1 MRLPLVFGHLG
12 SQLCQHLIRHSGPGK
27 FRFIRKSVFCKRLRK
42 VFPAFALL
50 PGKIPAGTTFVGND
64 GKTYTAGTTPGGD
77 RLSLLENAT
86 RNASKELTTGKLT
99 VTGNSLEAAIGSVQY
114 EDAGD
119 MTFNGGII
127 TTYARGAGNQ
137 YAYTASIGGGAGGSG
152 GKMTFNGGVIETWTS
167 YHGASIGGGGW
178 ATCSEAN
185 AYQFADTLG
194 NNLVQTSQGSP
205 HTVPAASKT
214 CAGDIYINGGVLKP
228 HGDMHGNAIGQGCCS
243 WNDSWRLCNST
254 RW

>member
-1 MRLPLVFGHLG
+1 
-12 SQLCQHLIRHSGPGK
+12 
-27 FRFIRKSVFCKRLRK
+27 
-42 VFPAFALL
+42 
-50 PGKIPAGTTFVGND
+50 
-64 GKTYTAGTTPGGD
+64 
-77 RLSLLENAT
+77 
-86 RNASKELTTGKLT
+86 
-99 VTGNSLEAAIGSVQY
+99 
-114 EDAGD
+114 

-194 NNLVQTSQGSP
+194 NNLVQTNQGAP

-243 WNDSWRLCNST
+243 WNEGHEIVIAGGTVLPDTSKALSKGGNPLTECVSMGIGAQGGAVHTAQGRQLF
-254 RW
+254 